1 MPLCRLACA
10 ALLALLFTACGSS
23 PSRKVHPS
31 TASIQQIVVQ
41 PDGSWRITLRIQ
53 NYSTFAMHYS
63 DVEAQLRIAGSDAG
77 QLKFAPDIDIV
88 GSNSDVVETRFRPA
102 TAIRLVG
109 EIDYT
114 LKGTLTTSKP
124 DKRFDFRMSSQLS
137 PTPGLADTWR

>member
-1 MPLCRLACA
+1 MRSIA
-10 ALLALLFTACGSS
+10 AIAAFVLALLLAGCGSG
-23 PSRKVHPS
+23 PVRKVHPS
-31 TASIQQIVVQ
+31 TASIQQIAVQ
-41 PDGSWRITLRIQ
+41 ADGHWRVTLRIQ
-53 NYSTFAMHYS
+53 NYSTFAMHFS
-63 DVEAQLRIAGSDAG
+63 AIDAQLKIAGQQVA
-77 QLKFAPDIDIV
+77 QVRFAPDIDIV